1 MSTPIEFKRASR
13 KQSKIRLLISGPA
26 GSGKTYSALQ
36 VAFGLGDRVAVID
49 TERGSA
55 ELYSDLGEYYVV
67 SLNPPFLTENYLEAI
82 HAAEGAGFDIIIID
96 SLTHAWAGDG
106 GILDL
111 HDKATGAGGNS
122 YTAWKN
128 VTPLHRDL
136 IDAMLQSP
144 SHVIA
149 TVRSK
154 TSYVI
159 DQSEGKCKPV
169 KVGLAPV
176 QRDGIEYEFTIGLD
190 MALNHT
196 AGVSKD
202 RTGLF
207 RSEYFTPCRETGE
220 RIKAW
225 LATGAELLPQPP
237 RAATTTAAAPTA
249 TVRSPPKVLPNGTP
263 TTPAA
268 APTEDPAQ
276 HTGHLNDMEHCFD
289 CGIRIDSS
297 REGMVSK
304 RDHGR
309 YLCLAHLKLANQQA
323 EANAK
328 PVAKPAAPKAAPPA
342 APKAVAEP
350 ALVTMDAPEEKRDQP
365 SSSPLAAEIARINAE
380 QEAIDKQPAKKSL
393 PGIKADPHAGIVSAC
408 QICKKGITEAERS
421 MSRTSLEKS
430 LCRDCLDKEFASKP
444 AVA

>member
-36 VAFGLGDRVAVID
+36 IAFGLGNRVAVID

-67 SLNPPFLTENYLEAI
+67 SLNPPFLMENYLEAI

-106 GILDL
+106 GLLDL
-111 HDKATGAGGNS
+111 HDKATSAGGNS

-136 IDAMLQSP
+136 IDAMLQSS

-176 QRDGIEYEFTIGLD
+176 QRGGIEYEFTIGLD

-207 RSEYFTPCRETGE
+207 RTEYFTPCRETGE

-237 RAATTTAAAPTA
+237 RASTAAPAAPPTA
-249 TVRSPPKVLPNGTP
+249 TVRSPPAALLNGTK
-263 TTPAA
+263 PA
-268 APTEDPAQ
+268 EDPEQ
-276 HTGHLNDMEHCFD
+276 FKGHLNDELHCFD
-289 CGIRIDSS
+289 CGAKIDPS
-297 REGMVSK
+297 REGAVSK
-304 RDHGR
+304 RDYGR
-309 YLCLAHLKLANQQA
+309 YLCMGHLKKAKA
-323 EANAK
+323 EEAANAK
-328 PVAKPAAPKAAPPA
+328 PVTKPAPKPAPA
-342 APKAVAEP
+342 APKAVAEQ
-350 ALVTMDAPEEKRDQP
+350 APEEKRDQP
-365 SSSPLAAEIARINAE
+365 STSPLASTIAEINARQDEVERKQKKAPLPPLCAGCGKSVTANEMSASLKVCPETLCAE
-380 QEAIDKQPAKKSL
+380 
-393 PGIKADPHAGIVSAC
+393 
-408 QICKKGITEAERS
+408 
-421 MSRTSLEKS
+421 
-430 LCRDCLDKEFASKP
+430 CLALMQDEPQK
-444 AVA
+444 VA

>member
-1 MSTPIEFKRASR
+1 MTGKYTRASR
-13 KQSKIRLLISGPA
+13 KQSKIRLLLSGPS

-36 VAFGLGDRVAVID
+36 IAFGLGKRIAVID

-55 ELYSDLGEYYVV
+55 ELYSDVGEYYVQCLR
-67 SLNPPFLTENYLEAI
+67 SPFLTENYEQAI
-82 HAAEGAGFDIIIID
+82 HDAENEGFDVIIID
-96 SLTHAWAGDG
+96 SLTHAWSGEG
-106 GILDL
+106 GLLDQ
-111 HDKATGAGGNS
+111 HDAVTGFGGNS
-122 YTAWKN
+122 WAAWKPI
-128 VTPLHRDL
+128 TPKHTHLVET
-136 IDAMLQSP
+136 ILQSP
-144 SHVIA
+144 AHIIS

-154 TSYVI
+154 TAYAI
-159 DQSEGKCKPV
+159 DNSEGKNRPV
-169 KVGLAPV
+169 KIGQAPQQKV
-176 QRDGIEYEFTIGLD
+176 DIEYDYTIAFDL
-190 MALNHT
+190 ALNHT
-196 AGVSKD
+196 VMVSKD

-207 RSEYFTPCRETGE
+207 PSEYFTPCPETGE

-237 RAATTTAAAPTA
+237 RAAATPAAPPTA
-249 TVRSPPKVLPNGTP
+249 TARSPPKVLPNGTP

-268 APTEDPAQ
+268 APAEDPAQ
-276 HTGHLNDMEHCFD
+276 HMGHLNDMEHCFD

-309 YLCLAHLKLANQQA
+309 YLCLTHLKLANQQA

-350 ALVTMDAPEEKRDQP
+350 EPEGQRDQP

-380 QEAIDKQPAKKSL
+380 QEAIDKQSAKKSP

-408 QICKKGITEAERS
+408 QICKKGITEAERN

-430 LCRDCLDKEFASKP
+430 LCTDCLNKEFDKP